1 MPVAPGRNLAI
12 LVEAAVRHQIL
23 RIRGYDAGV
32 DFIDRQARAIGE
44 DRPDSPGE
52 RDDSALEPE
61 PMAGSVQ
68 DEP

>member
-32 DFIDRQARAIGE
+32 DFVDRQARAISI
-44 DRPDSPGE
+44 DRPDPPRSP
-52 RDDSALEPE
+52 S
-61 PMAGSVQ
+61 
-68 DEP
+68 